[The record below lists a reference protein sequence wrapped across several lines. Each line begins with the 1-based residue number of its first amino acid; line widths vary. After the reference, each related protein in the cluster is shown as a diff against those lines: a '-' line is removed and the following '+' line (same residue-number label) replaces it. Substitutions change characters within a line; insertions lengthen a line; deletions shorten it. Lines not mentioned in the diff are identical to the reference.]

1 MINVEATSSES
12 VVNAMPT
19 KQSAARAAAA
29 PAATPRKRSW
39 WSALFP
45 TAVTRD
51 QCKDTGMALVL
62 VLLLLFVWRHNQSYV
77 GWAIAVHLVNMTA
90 PQLFKPAAIVWFGL
104 SHLMGTI
111 VSRVLLTAIFFIV
124 VTPVAMVRQMIGADP
139 MQLRGFKKSK
149 QSVMQVRNHTFTAK
163 DVEQP
168 Y

>member
-1 MINVEATSSES
+1 MITVDATSSES

-19 KQSAARAAAA
+19 KQSSARSTAA
-29 PAATPRKRSW
+29 PAAAPRKRSW
-39 WSALFP
+39 WSAVFP

-62 VLLLLFVWRHNQSYV
+62 VLLLLFVWRRNQSLV
-77 GWAIAVHLVNMTA
+77 AAAIAVHLVNMTA

-104 SHLMGTI
+104 SHVMGTI
-111 VSRVLLTAIFFIV
+111 VSKVLLTAIFFVV
-124 VTPVAMVRQMIGADP
+124 VTPVALVRQMIGADP
-139 MQLRGFKKSK
+139 MQLRAFKKSK